1 MEDLDVE
8 IIKSPHN
15 QCDYS
20 SNIKVFNLQNDD
32 EFMEYQEMIANPK
45 LKNIGIDKFGDLCN
59 ELKELYTA
67 VTRARKKLIIFDQNT
82 KKGDKIKEIWKK
94 LNLLEFIS
102 ESDFQMEEAN
112 NKNVTISKFYF
123 IFYYN
128 LLIAKYN

>member
-1 MEDLDVE
+1 LEDLDVE